1 MNQFLENTMAY
12 MNWKEIKAAGEK
24 KLPVLIPL
32 GVIEEHGPHLP
43 LGSDI
48 LWSNYIC
55 KEVKQALR
63 KRGRESLIA
72 PPYYFGVNH
81 CTGAFPGSFSLKPET
96 FELVLAEIFGNLHDF
111 GFTEVYCFN
120 YHGDPLHIGSI
131 INAIKKAN
139 SELDMK
145 VKFMME
151 EMDLQVHN
159 LSGKEDF
166 LSVFAPQ
173 YKMEWFEGGD
183 ISEQGLLDI
192 HAGAY
197 ETGML
202 RHMYP
207 ELVNTD
213 LAKTLDSYSLTYE
226 KLDKWTE
233 GGNSTV
239 EVVPLGYAGNPKGY
253 EAVSSVAKELLE
265 VQVNAI
271 CEKILEP
278 R

>member
-1 MNQFLENTMAY
+1 MAY
-12 MNWKEIKAAGEK
+12 MNWKEMKAAGEK
-24 KLPVLIPL
+24 KLPVLFPL

-55 KEVKQALR
+55 KEVKQAL
-63 KRGRESLIA
+63 KKKGREALIA

-81 CTGAFPGSFSLKPET
+81 CSGAFPGSFSLKPET
-96 FELVLAEIFGNLHDF
+96 FELVLGEIFCNLHDF

-120 YHGDPLHIGSI
+120 YHGDPVHISSI
-131 INAIKKAN
+131 FSAIKKAN
-139 SELDMK
+139 SELGMN
-145 VKFMME
+145 VRFMME
-151 EMDLQVHN
+151 EMDLQVYH
-159 LSGKEDF
+159 LDGMEDF
-166 LSVFAPQ
+166 LSVFSPQ
-173 YKMEWFEGGD
+173 YKVEWFEGGD
-183 ISEQGLLDI
+183 TSEQGLLDI

-202 RHMYP
+202 TYMYP

-226 KLDKWTE
+226 KLDKWME

-239 EVVPLGYAGNPKGY
+239 EVVPLGYAGNPRGY
-253 EAVSSVAKELLE
+253 EAVSSIARELLE

-271 CEKILEP
+271 CEKILDGTYMVD
-278 R
+278 